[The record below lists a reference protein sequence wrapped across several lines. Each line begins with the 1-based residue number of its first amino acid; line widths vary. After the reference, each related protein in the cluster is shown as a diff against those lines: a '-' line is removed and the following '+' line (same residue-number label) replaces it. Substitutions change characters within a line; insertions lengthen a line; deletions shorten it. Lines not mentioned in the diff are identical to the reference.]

1 MFQPLLQELTITW
14 TEPVR
19 QTLENIF
26 ANSPKISGLDMAF
39 LNTATSSS
47 QQVAWF
53 TDIKVGEQMVKFKLD
68 ADAEK

>member
-1 MFQPLLQELTITW
+1 
-14 TEPVR
+14 VR

-39 LNTATSSS
+39 LNTATSPS

-53 TDIKVGEQMVKFKLD
+53 TDIKVGKQMVKFKVD
-68 ADAEK
+68 TDAEK